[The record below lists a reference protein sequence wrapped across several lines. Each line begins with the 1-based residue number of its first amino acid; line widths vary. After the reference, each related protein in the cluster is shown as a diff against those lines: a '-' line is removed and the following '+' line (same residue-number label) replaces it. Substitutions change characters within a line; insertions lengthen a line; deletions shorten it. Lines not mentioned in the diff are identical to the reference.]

1 MCCRLHCYCHLNL
14 KLHWDAF
21 GHRTGPVGVC
31 IITEEA
37 KVILNEYYR
46 ETLIMG
52 FLNVEIKSLSCV
64 SVCSLCWQPCS
75 SNSQGNAI
83 VPVFMSL
90 DAERSVKGCL
100 QGEQTDWVM
109 ISTLK
114 KLKGFGFRG
123 GGHHFRSVRRTH
135 GWSAVKHRL
144 VDAARGSVQDAH
156 EIVAYVD
163 RRSRLL
169 LEEKQTQME
178 TGKELELFLNF
189 SSYFANRQTDS
200 QTRLVRPLVV
210 VV

>member
-37 KVILNEYYR
+37 KVISNECYR

-52 FLNVEIKSLSCV
+52 LINVEIKSLSCV

-83 VPVFMSL
+83 VPVFISL

-100 QGEQTDWVM
+100 QGEQTDWVT
-109 ISTLK
+109 IGTSK

-123 GGHHFRSVRRTH
+123 GWHHFRSVRRTH
-135 GWSAVKHRL
+135 GWSAVKHWL
-144 VDAARGSVQDAH
+144 VDAARGSVQDTH

-169 LEEKQTQME
+169 LEEEQTQME
-178 TGKELELFLNF
+178 TFSELFQLF
-189 SSYFANRQTDS
+189 R
-200 QTRLVRPLVV
+200 
-210 VV
+210 